1 MIVFSN
7 EMQILSNVQRINEMS
22 ADKMHMFVSFIGHF
36 VGIPLCG
43 IKLISSDIKSTSI
56 GRIEE
61 FICDV
66 CIFCVKDFESI
77 RSS

>member
-22 ADKMHMFVSFIGHF
+22 ADKMHIFLSFIGHF

-43 IKLISSDIKSTSI
+43 IKLISS
-56 GRIEE
+56 
-61 FICDV
+61 V
-66 CIFCVKDFESI
+66 H
-77 RSS
+77 